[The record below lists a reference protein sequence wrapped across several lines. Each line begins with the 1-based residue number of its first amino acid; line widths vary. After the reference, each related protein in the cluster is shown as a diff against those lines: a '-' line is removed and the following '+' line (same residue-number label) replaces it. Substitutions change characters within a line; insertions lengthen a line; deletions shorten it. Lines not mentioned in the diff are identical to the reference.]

1 MKGLLCKLHNLK
13 NKAKSLHLFSFSP
26 LLLLGSLTLALVLS
40 FLNSPL
46 ASATSLNPN
55 PSYIWAT
62 YRNNTNPAD
71 SFVNKEMCNSQGS
84 CSNPFALLGNNNY
97 DVYGL
102 VVDTPLSFST
112 LSYGSA
118 KYIMYIWSGGNNLGG
133 DHWGDTTEQYSE
145 FFDSTMSGTLRDG
158 SAVTVQGVC
167 SRTWQDPH
175 QIKLE
180 CNYLNLPANTTF
192 NITTVRFGHSSLS
205 TDNRPIFENRP
216 ALGGG
221 IIYTSN
227 YEFIYTT
234 SNSPEA
240 GYLQEITNQN
250 QTIINQNNTIINN
263 QQATT
268 DAIQEQN
275 DRDQEDR
282 DNLEQQSQD
291 GQDAAEDAGAEA
303 EAQGQSLMYT
313 IISFVNAVTN
323 AQPTNCL
330 IRFDIPVHN
339 THFRDPNNLDID
351 ICQFNVPSAISV
363 VGLVLVAIFM
373 LVSSISLVNAFLALY
388 NEISGGNK

>member
-1 MKGLLCKLHNLK
+1 MKGLEW
-13 NKAKSLHLFSFSP
+13 KSLNRPKTKGKSLPSFLFLP
-26 LLLLGSLTLALVLS
+26 LLLLGSLTLALAWSL
-40 FLNSPL
+40 LNSPT
-46 ASATSLNPN
+46 ANATSINPN

-62 YRNNTNPAD
+62 YRNNSNPSD

-250 QTIINQNNTIINN
+250 QTIINQNQTIINN

-303 EAQGQSLMYT
+303 EAQGQSFIQ
-313 IISFVNAVTN
+313 IISTFIGGLSNLSASDCVIEFDLSSYNGGANNSVNICSGKN
-323 AQPTNCL
+323 ARVANIL
-330 IRFDIPVHN
+330 I
-339 THFRDPNNLDID
+339 
-351 ICQFNVPSAISV
+351 
-363 VGLVLVAIFM
+363 
-373 LVSSISLVNAFLALY
+373 
-388 NEISGGNK
+388 